1 MSPFKINSE
10 NVDSDLLKVG
20 DTDFEQFYPR
30 INTNTDWSLLL
41 PYINDALDMYII
53 PFIGELFYTTLIE
66 RSVAQDVTVS
76 ETKSLQ
82 LLKRAT
88 AYYMAMYAYPKEQ
101 DLFSDLGV
109 TQNSPEY
116 AHDTSIAKF
125 KSKLWNLTLTADDHL
140 DALLAFLEVRV
151 KANDSHFNTF
161 KESAAYKN
169 GKSALFRDAFELQ
182 EFHNINRSRRTY
194 LSLLPSL
201 ADAAELYIIPNIGQ
215 GLYSEVVEQFH
226 TNELSEPNQKLL
238 KHLRRVAVKYAIV
251 IASDTEGLL
260 FDNYSAV
267 RVVSNPEGMD
277 NREVQITARM
287 NARKNARMT
296 TENIAARYLST
307 MRDFLDANSS
317 DYSTYATE
325 MITPIDNRRRN
336 KIIVSRDCEG
346 RVEGGIMF

>member
-1 MSPFKINSE
+1 MSPFKIQTNI
-10 NVDSDLLKVG
+10 DADLLKVG
-20 DTDFEQFYPR
+20 DTDFEEYYPR
-30 INTNTDWSLLL
+30 INTNTDWALLL

-53 PFIGELFYTTLIE
+53 PFIGEAFYTTLME
-66 RSVAQDVTVS
+66 RSAVEGVTAS
-76 ETKSLQ
+76 EIKALQ
-82 LLKRAT
+82 LLKRAV

-109 TQNSPEY
+109 TQNSPEN
-116 AHDTSIAKF
+116 AHSTSVAVF

-151 KANDSHFNTF
+151 KANDTRFDIF
-161 KESAAYKN
+161 KTSTAYKN
-169 GKSALFRDAFELQ
+169 GKSDLFRDAFELQ

-215 GLYSEVVEQFH
+215 GLYTQVVAQFH
-226 TNELSEPNQKLL
+226 SNTLSVANEKLL

-277 NREVQITARM
+277 TREGQITARM
-287 NARKNARMT
+287 NARKSARMT
-296 TENIAARYLST
+296 TENIANRYLST
-307 MRDFLDANSS
+307 LRDFLDAHSA
-317 DYSTYATE
+317 DYPTYAAE

-336 KIIVSRDCEG
+336 KIITSRDCDG
-346 RVEGGIMF
+346 RTVGGIML